1 MPSPTRRSSSRKRSA
16 ATRIQ
21 KRVRGKQTRKRHTRS
36 IEQMYRNLELTNQCA
51 ICHESMR
58 NNGPIT
64 KLGCGHTFHS
74 ECIQRSLRSG
84 LASSGLA
91 SCPLCRTPMT
101 ITEIQSLRSLRQT
114 HRAIAPQ
121 QEQVIEQLL
130 TSRRELEILEQSIEQ
145 QRQEL
150 PDPPEIPNIDFI
162 QALDNIIRALEI
174 LDDVVD
180 LSNRVNNDASEI
192 YRSFNITDEI
202 VIQDISNILTRTD
215 ELLRRARNNRSNAQ
229 RIAEHI
235 NNPELSR

>member
-21 KRVRGKQTRKRHTRS
+21 TRARAKIQGRRTRKQHARS
-36 IEQMYRNLELTNQCA
+36 IEQMYRNLELANQCA
-51 ICHESMR
+51 ICHESMI

-64 KLGCGHTFHS
+64 KLGCTHTFHS

-84 LASSGLA
+84 LAN
-91 SCPLCRTPMT
+91 CPLCRTPMT

-130 TSRRELEILEQSIEQ
+130 TWRRELEILEQSIEQ

-150 PDPPEIPNIDFI
+150 PDPPEIPNINFI

-202 VIQDISNILTRTD
+202 VIQDISNILIRTD

-235 NNPELSR
+235 NNLELSR

>member
-1 MPSPTRRSSSRKRSA
+1 
-16 ATRIQ
+16 
-21 KRVRGKQTRKRHTRS
+21 
-36 IEQMYRNLELTNQCA
+36 
-51 ICHESMR
+51 
-58 NNGPIT
+58 
-64 KLGCGHTFHS
+64 
-74 ECIQRSLRSG
+74 
-84 LASSGLA
+84 
-91 SCPLCRTPMT
+91 MT

-130 TSRRELEILEQSIEQ
+130 TWRRELEILEQSIEQ

-174 LDDVVD
+174 LDAVVD

-202 VIQDISNILTRTD
+202 VIQDISNILTRTA

-235 NNPELSR
+235 NNL